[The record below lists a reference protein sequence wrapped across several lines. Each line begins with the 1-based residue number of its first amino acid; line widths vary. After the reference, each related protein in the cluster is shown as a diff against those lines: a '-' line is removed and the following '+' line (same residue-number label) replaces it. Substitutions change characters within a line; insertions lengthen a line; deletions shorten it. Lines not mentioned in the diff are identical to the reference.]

1 MTNTVFGRLQYN
13 FDATKFGDA
22 LTLSDAAIETINSSP
37 VTITQW
43 QETDIAD
50 DVVSRS
56 RYFKN
61 PTINVC
67 NQIISNLTLL
77 SVDANTA
84 NLSNVEIAANNAI
97 LEMYRFISHSSNISG
112 VNKLADT
119 DGTIPMYETAM
130 GVGDSM
136 LRLTNKTDSVENTSP
151 VLGMLTSLFIGP
163 ELTSNSNILYSDR
176 LALNASLQSVVV
188 GMQTIIRSNL
198 SSSRIATIATDIATA
213 NNMVYTRRIHDWTMF
228 SNGRDV
234 LADYSFLNQFNMMG
248 NTKTY
253 LVNNYIGT
261 SYLTQ
266 QLTNT

>member
-1 MTNTVFGRLQYN
+1 
-13 FDATKFGDA
+13 
-22 LTLSDAAIETINSSP
+22 
-37 VTITQW
+37 
-43 QETDIAD
+43 
-50 DVVSRS
+50 
-56 RYFKN
+56 
-61 PTINVC
+61 
-67 NQIISNLTLL
+67 
-77 SVDANTA
+77 
-84 NLSNVEIAANNAI
+84 
-97 LEMYRFISHSSNISG
+97 
-112 VNKLADT
+112 
-119 DGTIPMYETAM
+119 
-130 GVGDSM
+130 
-136 LRLTNKTDSVENTSP
+136 
-151 VLGMLTSLFIGP
+151 MLTSLFIGP